1 MKKNITDKQLKE
13 FGIVIGLGFPIIIG
27 FFIPIIYGESFRL
40 WTLFIGFPFLFLAF
54 LKSSILFYPYKIW
67 MKLGLILGWINSRI
81 ILGII
86 FFLVLV
92 PISLLMKIFGHDP
105 LRIKRK
111 NNKSYRENKKNHMI
125 NLKKIF

>member
-1 MKKNITDKQLKE
+1 MKNNISDKKLKE
-13 FGIVIGLGFPIIIG
+13 FGIVIGLGFPLLIG
-27 FFIPIIYGESFRL
+27 FLIPIIYGEPYRL

-54 LKSSILFYPYKIW
+54 LKSNILFYPYKIW

>member
-1 MKKNITDKQLKE
+1 MKNNISDKKLKE

-54 LKSSILFYPYKIW
+54 LKPSILFYPYKIW

-92 PISLLMKIFGHDP
+92 PISLLMKISGHDP
-105 LRIKRK
+105 LRIKK
-111 NNKSYRENKKNHMI
+111 NNNKSYRENKKNHTV
-125 NLKKIF
+125 NLIKIF